1 MATGKQESEAVRKV
15 AQTYLLFHHP
25 GIGPDREDPLYDVLK
40 PKLASAHYPVERL
53 REILFDPRPDV
64 RRFAAEIGRR
74 ELVRWGDRELVYR
87 LAASEHKEP
96 RKIGSEVLLEIG
108 EVNEARPVAPIDWLV
123 PARVFAL
130 AESPVKS
137 SREVASA
144 LIRRHYHRLGGA
156 AKLAWLM
163 ESPDR
168 EVRLFA
174 VRLLWEQHR
183 PLTIPRNWV
192 PKKGPGVGRPP
203 APEADVRFETGEEL
217 RQFLRTVMF
226 GLPPGRMERREPIEG
241 LPTRRLSASEGK
253 RRLVEVVRDLAI
265 ENAEFATIAVSVL
278 DEFMHSHARGEWQ
291 GCVAAL
297 ARIRQAHP
305 HIATELP
312 AAVEPAEPQRQT
324 A

>member
-1 MATGKQESEAVRKV
+1 DYPLARVRES
-15 AQTYLLFHHP
+15 
-25 GIGPDREDPLYDVLK
+25 
-40 PKLASAHYPVERL
+40 
-53 REILFDPRPDV
+53 LFDPRPDV

-74 ELVRWGDRELVYR
+74 ELVTWGDRDLVYQ
-87 LAASEHKEP
+87 LAAHEYKEP

-108 EVNEARPVAPIDWLV
+108 EINEAKPVASVEWLV

-144 LIRRHYHRLGGA
+144 LIRRHYRRLGGA

-183 PLTIPRNWV
+183 PLTIPSNWK
-192 PKKGPGVGRPP
+192 PKKGPGVGRVAGP
-203 APEADVRFETGEEL
+203 DSDQRFETGEEL

-241 LPTRRLSASEGK
+241 LPSRRLSASEGK
-253 RRLVEVVRDLAI
+253 RRLIEVVRDLAI
-265 ENAEFATIAVSVL
+265 EDAEFAVIAASVL

-305 HIATELP
+305 SIVTELP
-312 AAVEPAEPQRQT
+312 TGTVEAAEQRQS